1 MAKFR
6 YCNTKACYM
15 CSKCLFKIAGKS
27 NNYQFYL
34 YYLVTISHINSL
46 DQFNSWKNLW
56 KFWNGLLCRNKS
68 DTFSLI
74 NVAVYWQSSDT
85 EACAK
90 KLSQTLANNINNG
103 GTGIGL
109 RIYVWHCGSNI
120 IFSWTSVSKDAS
132 TQATSNTNSQCAKKP
147 KQLCSFCD

>member
-1 MAKFR
+1 MSLF
-6 YCNTKACYM
+6 T
-15 CSKCLFKIAGKS
+15 SKCRAFLKNIQSSNTLAKHQAGKDS
-27 NNYQFYL
+27 F
-34 YYLVTISHINSL
+34 I
-46 DQFNSWKNLW
+46 
-56 KFWNGLLCRNKS
+56 FWNGPLCRNKS
-68 DTFSLI
+68 DHFPLF

-90 KLSQTLANNINNG
+90 KLSQILANNINNG

-109 RIYVWHCGSNI
+109 RIYVRYCGSNI

-132 TQATSNTNSQCAKKP
+132 TQATSNINSQCAKKP